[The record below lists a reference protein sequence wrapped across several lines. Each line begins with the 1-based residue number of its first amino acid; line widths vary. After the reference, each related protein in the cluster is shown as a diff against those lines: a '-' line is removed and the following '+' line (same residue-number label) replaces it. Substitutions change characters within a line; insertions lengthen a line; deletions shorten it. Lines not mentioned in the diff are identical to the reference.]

1 MLTDLVS
8 AVSRTGRITAEDV
21 LAFRK
26 AYYDDGRITSVE
38 ADAVFAANTAC
49 KEAHPSWSVFFSE
62 ALCDYTVHQMQ
73 PHGHVNADNAAWLM
87 SHIDRDGRVDSA
99 TELDLLVAILE
110 QAKTVPETLVAYALA
125 QVKHAVISGTGPLR
139 SGKTLLAGV
148 VDEADVELLRRILY
162 AYAGGGNIAVTSAEA
177 DVLFDINDATANADN
192 HPAWKELFA
201 KAIANHLMFASNHA
215 PVSREEALR
224 RDAWVAD
231 TSVSVGGFVTSM
243 VKTLRDIYRV
253 ANFKETD
260 AQRQRR
266 EAYFGAMRVAE
277 DITEPEA
284 NWLTDRITRDGRISE
299 AERAALLFIKQ
310 EAAHIHPSLAAL
322 LDKVA

>member
-8 AVSRTGRITAEDV
+8 AVSKAGRITAEDV

-26 AYYDDGRITSVE
+26 AYYHDGRITPVE
-38 ADAVFAANTAC
+38 ADAIFTANTAC

-110 QAKTVPETLVAYALA
+110 QAKTVPETLAAYALA

-148 VDEADVELLRRILY
+148 VDEADVELLRRILF

-177 DVLFDINDATANADN
+177 DVLFDINDATAKGSN
-192 HPAWKELFA
+192 HPAWQELFA

-224 RDAWVAD
+224 RDAWVSD
-231 TSVSVGGFVTSM
+231 TSTSVGGFVTSM

-260 AQRQRR
+260 TQRQRR

-284 NWLTDRITRDGRISE
+284 RWLTDRITRDGHISE